1 MTKRESF
8 FIEMLDNGFV
18 LKNGNSKKAIETSQK
33 LEEEIVK
40 KFKDAIGSINKSGI
54 HNMVVNFDV
63 DENVPQVA
71 QRKSIAAVA
80 D

>member
-1 MTKRESF
+1 MANKNESF

-33 LEEEIVK
+33 LEDVLVT

-54 HNMVVNFDV
+54 KNMTINFSVN
-63 DENVPQVA
+63 ENVPQTTD
-71 QRKSIAAVA
+71 R
-80 D
+80 

>member
-1 MTKRESF
+1 MLCAGRANKNKMTKRESF

-40 KFKDAIGSINKSGI
+40 KFRDAIGSINKSG
-54 HNMVVNFDV
+54 H
-63 DENVPQVA
+63 P
-71 QRKSIAAVA
+71 
-80 D
+80 

>member
-1 MTKRESF
+1 MNKRENF

-18 LKNGNSKKAIETSQK
+18 LKSGNSKKAIETSQK

-40 KFKDAIGSINKSGI
+40 KFKDALSSINKSGI
-54 HNMVVNFDV
+54 HNMTVSFDV

-71 QRKSIAAVA
+71 TR
-80 D
+80 